1 MERTSDYL
9 LGCSET
15 PIINK
20 DTIERVK
27 QELKRL
33 YESDLKDDEWDSQ
46 RVNKEKVLKVM
57 ELLSSFAVQ

>member
-1 MERTSDYL
+1 MERTADYL
-9 LGCSET
+9 QGCSET

-20 DTIERVK
+20 NTIERVK

-46 RVNKEKVLKVM
+46 RVNK
-57 ELLSSFAVQ
+57 